1 MNETGIWNLD
11 EAKVEHAFDKK
22 LASELS
28 RILPIDQ
35 YVIDLGCGRGDYLS
49 HLNTKGF
56 TCVGYEGTPD
66 IKSIASFAF
75 INQADLSKPLQT
87 EKGTVLCFE
96 VAEHIPQEYEG
107 VFLQNVVNASTGLV
121 IISWAVKGQGGHG
134 HVNEQDSEYVL
145 DRFEELGFWINDGL
159 TKHLRLISSLWWFK
173 KSIYV
178 FEQE

>member
-22 LASELS
+22 LASELAKV
-28 RILPIDQ
+28 LPIGE
-35 YVIDLGCGRGDYLS
+35 YVIDLGCGRGDYLAY
-49 HLNTKGF
+49 LDTKGF

-66 IKSIASFAF
+66 IKSIASFPF
-75 INQADLSKPLQT
+75 IKQADLSKPLQT

-96 VAEHIPQEYEG
+96 VAEHIPKEYED
-107 VFLQNVVNASTGLV
+107 VFLFNVADASTGLL

-134 HVNEQDSEYVL
+134 HVNEQDSEYVINK
-145 DRFEELGFWINDGL
+145 FQKLGYTKHHGL
-159 TKHLRLISSLWWFK
+159 TMKLRMASSLWWFK

-178 FEQE
+178 FEKI